1 VAYTYDALGRVTS
14 EESRGFTHEYAY
26 DLGGNRVATAFGT
39 GRSETRAYD
48 ALNRP
53 VGITE
58 NGRTTSY
65 YYDLAG
71 RAVGQLSGNG
81 QWGTSHYD
89 ALGRLVRRTL
99 REGTGG
105 AQPVVAE
112 LTFHYDAVGNLRQQ
126 EEWWPG
132 EISRSGVR
140 TTTLSYDSADRL
152 RQELVNEGVNQT
164 STSYSYDGVGN
175 RGTKTVHSNGA
186 LQKHFGYG
194 TNGRNQLTS
203 WSEWN
208 GSGVLQR
215 SATLTYDAAGN
226 RITQSITPAGGSAQL
241 TTYAW
246 DYDNRLTSV
255 TLPGSVTHSYG
266 CDYRMRRVTRSEPG
280 ENPVAM
286 TFSGGLSVAEY
297 EVTDPLLGTLGVSPE
312 VEYQRGPDMGGGVGG
327 LLYSL
332 RSGTPK
338 FNLGNGRGDVVAQ
351 SDSTGDLTWTAS
363 YEAYGKRTVET
374 GSNADRQRANT
385 KEEDPTGLLNEGFRY
400 RDLETGTWLSRDPA
414 GFVDGP
420 NLYAYVTQN
429 PWSKFDPDGLFW
441 AFAVDAGFAAWDV
454 YQYTSGN
461 ISHAEYNQRM
471 AITIASVALNAV
483 AGGGFTGG
491 GLVAQATGRAAI
503 KAALSPAT
511 RAAASTLIQTAS
523 HIEDFQ
529 KAGQAFNSLHNRS
542 DDASSDANTGAGP
555 SSEPSSGGSSSPTKE
570 GGLRIDTTVE
580 YSASELNAQL
590 AKAAP
595 DVKTGKGY
603 DAGDTPVRI
612 EGIWSLNDMKQG
624 LLGHPP
630 NGLGTPDLHH
640 GGQLPGAA
648 KHEVV
653 PDLHRNNSAL
663 HPNRYNQGVTPEMR
677 QSDRQLHWWY
687 RAREQGADQLLKD
700 WIYDN

>member
-14 EESRGFTHEYAY
+14 EESRGFTHEYTY
-26 DLGGNRVATAFGT
+26 DLGGNRVATDFGT

-58 NGRTTSY
+58 NARTTSY

-132 EISRSGVR
+132 EVSRSGVR
-140 TTTLSYDSADRL
+140 TTTLGYDSADRL
-152 RQELVNEGVNQT
+152 RQELVNEGANQT
-164 STSYSYDGVGN
+164 STSYSYDRVGN
-175 RGTKTVHSNGA
+175 RETKTVHSNGV
-186 LQKHFGYG
+186 LQKQFYYP

-203 WSEWN
+203 WTEYN

-226 RITQSITPAGGSAQL
+226 RITQSITPAGGSSQL

-255 TLPGSVTHSYG
+255 TLPGSLTHTYG
-266 CDYRMRRVTRSEPG
+266 YDYRTRRITRSEPG
-280 ENPVAM
+280 ENPVVM

-297 EVTDPLLGTLGVSPE
+297 EVTDPLLGTLGALPE

-332 RSGTPK
+332 RSGTAK
-338 FNLGNGRGDVVAQ
+338 FNLSNGRGDVVAQ
-351 SDSTGDLTWTAS
+351 SDASGTLTWTAS
-363 YEAYGKRTVET
+363 YEAYGKRPVET
-374 GSNADRQRANT
+374 GSNVDRQRGNT

-429 PWSKFDPDGLFW
+429 PWTAFDPEGLALRWLVDKFEKHISEPLADLIVDQIPGETCAEASGTS
-441 AFAVDAGFAAWDV
+441 AFKVAKQSAEVVQVVSKGALETLAPGSSTLDA
-454 YQYTSGN
+454 
-461 ISHAEYNQRM
+461 AENY
-471 AITIASVALNAV
+471 IAGKGEFTDLATAV
-483 AGGGFTGG
+483 AEDFGGKKVQMAMAAADTVVAVANDDWKGAAMSAAGVLAGG
-491 GLVAQATGRAAI
+491 KGNG
-503 KAALSPAT
+503 KAAPPGQVYDVGLAKDLRKNGVPGTQVNHVPGSAP
-511 RAAASTLIQTAS
+511 ASTLVGDHNPTNDFGNEAS
-523 HIEDFQ
+523 IRLPISEHNAVSKAQQALGAQKSARDLLANEARILKNLTKAPNSAIQ
-529 KAGQAFNSLHNRS
+529 KAIRLNKETHPWDYRKIL
-542 DDASSDANTGAGP
+542 
-555 SSEPSSGGSSSPTKE
+555 GG
-570 GGLRIDTTVE
+570 
-580 YSASELNAQL
+580 N
-590 AKAAP
+590 
-595 DVKTGKGY
+595 
-603 DAGDTPVRI
+603 
-612 EGIWSLNDMKQG
+612 
-624 LLGHPP
+624 
-630 NGLGTPDLHH
+630 
-640 GGQLPGAA
+640 
-648 KHEVV
+648 
-653 PDLHRNNSAL
+653 
-663 HPNRYNQGVTPEMR
+663 
-677 QSDRQLHWWY
+677 
-687 RAREQGADQLLKD
+687 
-700 WIYDN
+700 